1 MLLEL
6 EHLIRLQQLENTA
19 TEARGQIADVP
30 VRLEALEA
38 RVAEATAGVETATQA
53 LEEHRAA
60 RAAVEKD
67 VAEVQGRLSRFKE
80 QLMAVKTNKEYQAM
94 QTEIAA
100 AEHEVR
106 RLEDQLLERM
116 LEADDLGRNVVEA
129 EKRLA
134 EERAAVDAER
144 AVLEEERTALEAQL
158 TTFNAER
165 NTVAEQLPGEA
176 MALFETLARGR
187 KGVAVVEARLGRCS
201 SCQVRLRPQLFN
213 DVRSNSALIQ
223 CESCQRILYF
233 TEQRPVAS

>member
-1 MLLEL
+1 MLPEL

-19 TEARGQIADVP
+19 TEARGQLGDVP

-38 RVAEATAGVETATQA
+38 RVAEAAGGVDTATQA
-53 LEEHRAA
+53 LEEHRTA
-60 RAAVEKD
+60 RAGVEKD
-67 VAEVQGRLSRFKE
+67 VAEFQGRLSRFKE
-80 QLMAVKTNKEYQAM
+80 QLMAVKTNKEYQVM

-100 AEHEVR
+100 AEHEVQ

-116 LEADDLGRNVVEA
+116 LEADDLSRNVVEA

-144 AVLEEERTALEAQL
+144 AVLEEERAALEAQL
-158 TTFNAER
+158 TTFDVER
-165 NTVAEQLPGEA
+165 NTVAEA
-176 MALFETLARGR
+176 MALFEMLAQGR
-187 KGVAVVEARLGRCS
+187 KGVAVVEARQGRCS

-233 TEQRPVAS
+233 TEQRPVTS

>member
-1 MLLEL
+1 MLPEL

-19 TEARGQIADVP
+19 TEARGQLGDVP

-38 RVAEATAGVETATQA
+38 RVAEAAGGVDTATQA
-53 LEEHRAA
+53 LEEHRTA
-60 RAAVEKD
+60 RAGVEKD
-67 VAEVQGRLSRFKE
+67 VAEFQGRLSRFKE
-80 QLMAVKTNKEYQAM
+80 QLMAVKTNKEYQVM

-100 AEHEVR
+100 AEHEVQ

-116 LEADDLGRNVVEA
+116 LEADDLSRNVVEA

-144 AVLEEERTALEAQL
+144 AVLEEERAALEAQL
-158 TTFNAER
+158 TTFDVER
-165 NTVAEQLPGEA
+165 NTVAEQLPREA
-176 MALFETLARGR
+176 MALFEMLAQGR
-187 KGVAVVEARLGRCS
+187 KGVAVVEARQGRCS

-233 TEQRPVAS
+233 TEQRPVTS

>member
-1 MLLEL
+1 M
-6 EHLIRLQQLENTA
+6 
-19 TEARGQIADVP
+19 
-30 VRLEALEA
+30 
-38 RVAEATAGVETATQA
+38 
-53 LEEHRAA
+53 
-60 RAAVEKD
+60 
-67 VAEVQGRLSRFKE
+67 AEVQSRLNRFKE

-100 AEHEVR
+100 AEKEVR

-116 LEADDLGRNVVEA
+116 LEADDLSRNVVEA

-158 TTFNAER
+158 TTFDAER

-187 KGVAVVEARLGRCS
+187 KGVAVVEARQGRCS

>member
-1 MLLEL
+1 MLPEL

-30 VRLEALEA
+30 VRLAALEA
-38 RVAEATAGVETATQA
+38 RVAEAAGGGETATRA

-67 VAEVQGRLSRFKE
+67 VAEVQGRLNRFKE

-100 AEHEVR
+100 AEKEVR

-116 LEADDLGRNVVEA
+116 LEADDLSRNVVEA

-158 TTFNAER
+158 TTFDAER

-187 KGVAVVEARLGRCS
+187 KGVAVVEARQGRCS

>member
-1 MLLEL
+1 MLPEL
-6 EHLIRLQQLENTA
+6 EHLIRLQRLENTA

-30 VRLEALEA
+30 VRLAALEA
-38 RVAEATAGVETATQA
+38 RVAEAAGGVETATRA

-67 VAEVQGRLSRFKE
+67 VAEVQSRLNRFKE

-100 AEHEVR
+100 AEKEVR

-116 LEADDLGRNVVEA
+116 LEADDLSRNVVEA

-158 TTFNAER
+158 TTFDAER

-176 MALFETLARGR
+176 MALFETLALGR
-187 KGVAVVEARLGRCS
+187 KGVAVVEARQGRCS